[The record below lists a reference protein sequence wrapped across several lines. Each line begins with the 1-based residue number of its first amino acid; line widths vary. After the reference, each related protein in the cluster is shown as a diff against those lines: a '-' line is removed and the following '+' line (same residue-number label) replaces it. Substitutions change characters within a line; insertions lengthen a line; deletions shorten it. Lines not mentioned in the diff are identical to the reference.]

1 MRSDED
7 FAEEI
12 RSHIELEAA
21 RLEKE
26 QGLNRDDALAAA
38 RRAFGNRT
46 RTLERFHENHHWR
59 WLERIKQDV
68 RFAFR
73 QWRKRPG
80 WAATAL
86 LTLALGT
93 GVNIAL
99 FRVIWSVL
107 LAPLPYPHAARLVEV
122 ASQDNPLVRNQVIER
137 LQLGLKSFDALGE
150 YRPWRITVE
159 SGGDPEPA
167 RAVMASP
174 GWFSVL
180 GASPAR
186 GRLFGDAEMG
196 EGRDSVVVLS
206 DAYWRQRFQ
215 ADPETVGK
223 NIRMASESYQVL
235 GIMPPKFDATAFFGG
250 KAPQLFMPST
260 VLHRGSLRRD
270 STYVIARLKTGITP
284 SAAVAEVEAAAA
296 TVPGNKKLSY
306 RISSLQKHISDR
318 YRTPLLALFCATAC
332 TLLLAA
338 LNVAGLLLA
347 QAATRRHELAVRAAL
362 GAGRA
367 RLITQMFTEATLLAL
382 TGGLLGGV
390 IGAVLSRVFL
400 ALYPDTLPLMDSGPA
415 LLPMLL
421 FSIGLSLICALLCG
435 LIPALQ
441 AGALGLR
448 AGRTVAG
455 PTTWAWRHLLV
466 GAQVSLACVLLVASG
481 LLLKSF
487 ARLRATDPGFVRDHV
502 WLAQVMLPD
511 QRYKDADARAQAA
524 LQLSGRLRT
533 IPGVRYA
540 SITNSRP
547 LAYNFLMTVRADF
560 SGFDGEVEAGGRAVA
575 GDYFD
580 ALGLR
585 MAEGRPLTH
594 ADDSRKD
601 VIVINEAFAR
611 RYYPRGG
618 AIGHA
623 LKFGD
628 KAKTIVGVVRDLRVM
643 SLREQAQPEIYFP
656 FPTLPAPMLDL
667 VIRAYGDPAA
677 LSTAV
682 RAELR
687 AMDSSLALSD
697 VSSMDETFDKQVAT
711 PRFQSTLV
719 GLFGALGLGL
729 AMLGIYGVIA
739 HIVRARSAEF
749 GVRMA
754 LGAGPRDILRLVLRR
769 GLVMPLIGL
778 CAGLALSA
786 GAARAI
792 QSFLYG
798 VEPRDSGV
806 FIAVA
811 LLLFAACVAA
821 CLAPARRA
829 AMLDPA
835 RTLRTE

>member
-107 LAPLPYPHAARLVEV
+107 LVEV
-122 ASQDNPLVRNQVIER
+122 ASQDNPIVRSQVIDR
-137 LQLGLKSFDALGE
+137 WHLGLKSFEALGE
-150 YRPWRITVE
+150 YDPWRVTVE

-167 RAVMASP
+167 RAIMAAP
-174 GWFSVL
+174 EWFKVL
-180 GASPAR
+180 GAAPAR
-186 GRLFGDAEMG
+186 GRLFTGAEMG
-196 EGRDSVVVLS
+196 EGRDGVVVLADS
-206 DAYWRQRFQ
+206 YWRRRFQ
-215 ADPETVGK
+215 ADSGIVGK
-223 NIRMASESYQVL
+223 IIRIGGESYQVL
-235 GIMPPKFDATAFFGG
+235 GILPAGFDATAFFEGQT
-250 KAPQLFMPST
+250 PELFFPST
-260 VLHRGSLRRD
+260 NHQRGGFGRTS
-270 STYVIARLKTGITP
+270 SYVIARLREGVTP
-284 SAAVAEVEAAAA
+284 AAAKAELEAAAA
-296 TVPGNKKLSY
+296 TVPDNRKRVY
-306 RISSLQKHISDR
+306 RVSGLQQRVGAR
-318 YRTPLLALFCATAC
+318 YRSPLLALFCATFC
-332 TLLLAA
+332 TLLLAV

-347 QAATRRHELAVRAAL
+347 QAATRQHELAVRAAL
-362 GAGRA
+362 GAGRW
-367 RLITQMFTEATLLAL
+367 RLITQMLTEAALLAII
-382 TGGLLGGV
+382 GGLLGGLT
-390 IGAVLSRVFL
+390 GTVLSRVFL
-400 ALYPDTLPLMDSGPA
+400 TLYPETLPLMDSGPA
-415 LLPMLL
+415 W
-421 FSIGLSLICALLCG
+421 LICALLCG

-441 AGALGLR
+441 AGGVGLR
-448 AGRTVAG
+448 AGRSVTG
-455 PTTWAWRHLLV
+455 PSTWAWRHALV
-466 GAQVSLACVLLVASG
+466 AAQVSVACVLLVASG
-481 LLLKSF
+481 LLVKSF
-487 ARLRATDPGFVRDHV
+487 VRLRSIDPGFAREHV
-502 WLAQVMLPD
+502 WMAQVMLPD
-511 QRYKDADARAQAA
+511 KSYPNDGARAQAA
-524 LQLSGRLRT
+524 LRLNERLRA
-533 IPGVRYA
+533 IPGVRNA
-540 SITNSRP
+540 SIINTSP
-547 LAYNFLMTVRADF
+547 FAYRFLMTVRAGI
-560 SGFDGEVEAGGRAVA
+560 SGHADEVEGAGRAVA

-585 MAEGRPLTH
+585 MAEGRPLTR

-601 VIVINEAFAR
+601 VIVVNEAFAR
-611 RYYPRGG
+611 RYYPHGG
-618 AIGHA
+618 AIGNT
-623 LKFGD
+623 LEFGD
-628 KAKTIVGVVRDLRVM
+628 KAKTIVGVVRDLRNV
-643 SLREQAQPEIYFP
+643 SLRDAAQPEIYFP
-656 FPTLPAPMLDL
+656 FPTLPGPMLDL
-667 VIRAYGDPAA
+667 VIRAYGDPAT
-677 LSTAV
+677 LTPAV

-687 AMDSSLALSD
+687 AMDGSLA
-697 VSSMDETFDKQVAT
+697 VEEVTSMEAAIDQEVAA

-769 GLVMPLIGL
+769 GLIMPLIGL

-798 VEPRDSGV
+798 VEPRDASV